1 MGHGKRRERN
11 NKEVVM
17 KRDQDQ
23 KEEENEALLDVPE
36 TQKLRSLIR
45 IRWNIDE
52 AMGCVDL
59 CLMTSR
65 VES

>member
-23 KEEENEALLDVPE
+23 KEEENEALLDVHE
-36 TQKLRSLIR
+36 TRKLCSLIR
-45 IRWNIDE
+45 IQWNVNE
-52 AMGCVDL
+52 AMGCVEL
-59 CLMTSR
+59 CSMTSCA
-65 VES
+65 ES

>member
-23 KEEENEALLDVPE
+23 KEEENEALLDVHE
-36 TQKLRSLIR
+36 MQRLRSPIG
-45 IRWNIDE
+45 IRWNVDE
-52 AMGCVDL
+52 AMGCTDL
-59 CLMTSR
+59 CLVTSCAD
-65 VES
+65 S

>member
-45 IRWNIDE
+45 IRWNIGE
-52 AMGCVDL
+52 VMGCVDL

-65 VES
+65 DES